1 MAVMESQALKSR
13 GAVLEMRAM
22 AVLGGARNVVNMS
35 SLECIGSKGS
45 NRKGRDVTVVD
56 SKGMA
61 V

>member
-1 MAVMESQALKSR
+1 
-13 GAVLEMRAM
+13 M
-22 AVLGGARNVVNMS
+22 AVLGWVRNVVNMS